1 MGIIILAAGYFFYEA
16 RGVIFAPT
24 LEVFTPQN
32 NAVVST
38 GRLQIAGRTDPRLK
52 VWISGREAQAD
63 EKGLFEDSIPI
74 WPGYNEIGI
83 RVSDKFGNETRKI
96 LKIVVK

>member
-1 MGIIILAAGYFFYEA
+1 MILAAGGYFFYEA

-24 LEVFTPQN
+24 LEILTPEED
-32 NAVVST
+32 ATVGTS
-38 GRLQIAGRTDPRLK
+38 RLQVSGRTDPYLK

-63 EKGLFEDSIPI
+63 EQGFFSDVVPV
-74 WPGYNEIGI
+74 WPGYNELGI
-83 RVSDKFGNETRKI
+83 RVTDKFGNETKKI